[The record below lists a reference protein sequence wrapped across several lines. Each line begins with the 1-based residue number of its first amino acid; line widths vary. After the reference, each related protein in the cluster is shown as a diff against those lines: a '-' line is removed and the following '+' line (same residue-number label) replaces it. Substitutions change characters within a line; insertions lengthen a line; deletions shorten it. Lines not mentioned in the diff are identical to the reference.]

1 MEHISFDIICRLAD
15 DDMDQSE
22 MAIIAAHLKSC
33 QSCQREVD
41 LQRSITRA
49 TGQTPLV
56 NPSHQFTQNVLEH
69 IAPSQK
75 KKLYEWMLHNMGN
88 IFAMSLV
95 LGFLGY
101 VLSVTGTA
109 PIQNDKT
116 SKIEPILGFL
126 KVVQDN
132 SHQIGSYFMSKFTAH
147 AANTSQ
153 THVSFYAL
161 LAIILLVFIDKIAG
175 YFFQRSRI

>member
-22 MAIIAAHLKSC
+22 MAFIAAHLKSC

-49 TGQTPLV
+49 SGQAPLV
-56 NPSHQFTQNVLEH
+56 NPSHQFTQNVLER

-75 KKLYEWMLHNMGN
+75 KKWYEWMLHNMGN

-116 SKIEPILGFL
+116 SKIEPMLGFL
-126 KVVQDN
+126 KVIQDN
-132 SHQIGSYFMSKFTAH
+132 SHQFGSYLMSKFTAH
-147 AANTSQ
+147 TANTSQ
-153 THVSFYAL
+153 THASFFAL

>member
-22 MAIIAAHLKSC
+22 MAFIAAHLKSC

-49 TGQTPLV
+49 SGQAPLI
-56 NPSHQFTQNVLEH
+56 NPSHQFTQNVLER

-75 KKLYEWMLHNMGN
+75 KKWYEWMLHNMGN

-116 SKIEPILGFL
+116 SKIEPMLGFL
-126 KVVQDN
+126 KVILDN
-132 SHQIGSYFMSKFTAH
+132 SHQFGSYLMSKFSAH
-147 AANTSQ
+147 AVNTSQ
-153 THVSFYAL
+153 NHVSFFAL